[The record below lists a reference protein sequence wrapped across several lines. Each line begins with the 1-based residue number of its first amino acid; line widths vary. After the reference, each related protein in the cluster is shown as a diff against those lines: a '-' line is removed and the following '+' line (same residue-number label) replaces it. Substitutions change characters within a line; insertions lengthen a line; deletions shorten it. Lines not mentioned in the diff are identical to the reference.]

1 MKDRFEE
8 LAKAMLGKR
17 VVKVATGLD
26 GFDLEFDDGT
36 IIELYDV
43 GGYVITSKEDVE
55 KYEKHTNRCEDQ

>member
-43 GGYVITSKEDVE
+43 GGYVITSKKEV
-55 KYEKHTNRCEDQ
+55 EKHTNRR